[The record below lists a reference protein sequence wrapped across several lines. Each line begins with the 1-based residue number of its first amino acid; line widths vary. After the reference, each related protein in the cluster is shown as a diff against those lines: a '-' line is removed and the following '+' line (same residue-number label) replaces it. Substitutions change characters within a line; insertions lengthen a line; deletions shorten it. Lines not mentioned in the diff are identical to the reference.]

1 MTAEYKAIQTRNP
14 ASKSLYLVS
23 FFQTTSRIPTR
34 DKNYSIP
41 DKKKLFICWFQLFVS
56 SLVYLHWILHT
67 VEKSLRN
74 SLKKSIDVMVSKVTK
89 QKVNQFFKIET
100 RENSKPIL
108 IFFVDRYVILFA
120 NNIAG
125 HAFGNGVCN
134 IVSTAKNLCPS
145 QSNFSTVYG
154 HS

>member
-34 DKNYSIP
+34 HKNYSIP
-41 DKKKLFICWFQLFVS
+41 EKKMLFIGWFQLFVS

-89 QKVNQFFKIET
+89 QTVNQFFKIET

-125 HAFGNGVCN
+125 HAFNNGVCN

>member
-14 ASKSLYLVS
+14 IQKFVS
-23 FFQTTSRIPTR
+23 HFLLPNNIP
-34 DKNYSIP
+34 NP
-41 DKKKLFICWFQLFVS
+41 DPRQKLQHPGKKKLFIGWFQLFVS
-56 SLVYLHWILHT
+56 SLVYLHWIFHT

-74 SLKKSIDVMVSKVTK
+74 SLKKSIDVIVSKVTK
-89 QKVNQFFKIET
+89 QTVYQFFKIET

-125 HAFGNGVCN
+125 HTFGSGVCD

>member
-41 DKKKLFICWFQLFVS
+41 DKKKLFIGWFQLFVS

-89 QKVNQFFKIET
+89 QKVN
-100 RENSKPIL
+100 
-108 IFFVDRYVILFA
+108 
-120 NNIAG
+120 
-125 HAFGNGVCN
+125 
-134 IVSTAKNLCPS
+134 
-145 QSNFSTVYG
+145 
-154 HS
+154 